1 MQRSR
6 ATRPNLKKFQK
17 MFILECSSGKLHIPL
32 HPQMCQVAL
41 ESPYFY
47 LLLQPESK
55 TLLSDFA
62 VTFLAFFNNIF
73 YT

>member
-1 MQRSR
+1 
-6 ATRPNLKKFQK
+6 
-17 MFILECSSGKLHIPL
+17 
-32 HPQMCQVAL
+32 MCQVTL

>member
-41 ESPYFY
+41 ESLYFY

-55 TLLSDFA
+55 TLLSDFV
-62 VTFLAFFNNIF
+62 VTFLAFFKNIF